1 MVSVLFYEKHRNT
14 HGEKL
19 VGPKWQNLHEFL
31 TPPQKK
37 GKERKQ
43 ASKLASSFTS
53 Q

>member
-31 TPPQKK
+31 TPPPKK
-37 GKERKQ
+37 KEKKESKQ
-43 ASKLASSFTS
+43 AS
-53 Q
+53 